1 MVWAGISNVA
11 HTELVFVI
19 RGTLNAQRIRRSE
32 VKSCDLQHLRTQK
45 SAVKSPSTS
54 YIVHVE
60 SFIIFRFVT
69 FGLNA
74 FVLRYVSQSVV
85 GVMNVRLLL
94 LESTI
99 LFLSREAFRRACL
112 SKTTDHNWAQVI
124 NLLWL
129 TLPLCQIFSFIFG
142 YIWLHILTPP
152 STKIT
157 EHYELGVWSV
167 CFSCVIEMCCE
178 PVYLVSQ
185 AFLFVRFKVIVQ
197 VVSILVRTAT
207 FTPIIVYSPRLA
219 VVAFSIA
226 QVLAAVVYTI
236 GHYVYFHYY
245 MKHLMK
251 KRALMKKDDDNG
263 RVPLNLRFFPFES
276 LMDFLP
282 SKMDSQDSI
291 IDSDLAILTWSFFKQ
306 GILKQFLTEGERY
319 IMTLFSVLS
328 FSEQG
333 VYDVVNNLGSIAA
346 RFLFR
351 PVEDSAYFY
360 FSQMVTRDI
369 PIKEQNQKHM
379 AESAKVL
386 YEVIRC
392 ITCIGLVIVV
402 FGQSYSHL
410 LLFLYG
416 GESLILGPGPT
427 LMLAHCLAVLLIAIN
442 GITECYAF
450 ATMNTPQLDRYNRI
464 MAVLSVLFL
473 VVAWLLTRLFGG
485 VGFILANC
493 YNMGARIALGVVS
506 IKYRYKDTEYKPLN
520 GLIPGP
526 LFLVMLACVTIV
538 TQISQAVFS
547 QEFKI
552 LHLGVGVFCFLSI
565 LITWGH
571 EERELVNL
579 AIQKWTQSSQ
589 TLKQE

>member
-1 MVWAGISNVA
+1 MARNYLKSS
-11 HTELVFVI
+11 LQ
-19 RGTLNAQRIRRSE
+19 NASFSIIFQ
-32 VKSCDLQHLRTQK
+32 
-45 SAVKSPSTS
+45 
-54 YIVHVE
+54 IV
-60 SFIIFRFVT
+60 FRFVT

-129 TLPLCQIFSFIFG
+129 TVPLCQIFSFVFG

-152 STKIT
+152 STLIT
-157 EHYELGVWSV
+157 EHYELGVWSI

-185 AFLFVRFKVIVQ
+185 AFLFVRFKVVIDTIH
-197 VVSILVRTAT
+197 ILVRTAT

-219 VVAFSIA
+219 VLAFSIA
-226 QVLAAVVYTI
+226 QVLAAVVYTV

-245 MKHLMK
+245 IKNLMK
-251 KRALMKKDDDNG
+251 KRALKEKNNENG
-263 RVPLNLRFFPFES
+263 RIPVNYRFVRRDSITELEDEFPFES

-282 SKMDSQDSI
+282 AKMDNQPI
-291 IDSDLAILTWSFFKQ
+291 IDHDLARLTWSFFKQ
-306 GILKQFLTEGERY
+306 GILKQVLTEGERY

-333 VYDVVNNLGSIAA
+333 VYDVVNNLGSMAA

-351 PVEDSAYFY
+351 PVEESAYFY
-360 FSQMVTRDI
+360 FSQMIARDM
-369 PIKEQNQKHM
+369 PIKEQNQRHM

-416 GESLILGPGPT
+416 GESLVLGPGPT
-427 LMLAHCLAVLLIAIN
+427 LLRAHCLAVLLIAIN

-450 ATMNTPQLDRYNRI
+450 ATMNTAQLDRYNRI
-464 MAVLSVLFL
+464 MAMLSVLFL

-485 VGFILANC
+485 LGFILANC
-493 YNMGARIALGVVS
+493 YNMAARIALGVVF

-520 GLIPGP
+520 GIIPGP
-526 LFLVMLACVTIV
+526 LFLMMLACVIVV
-538 TQISQAVFS
+538 TQISQALLS
-547 QEFKI
+547 EEFKI
-552 LHLGVGVFCFLSI
+552 IHLGVGIICFLSV
-565 LITWGH
+565 LITWVH

-579 AIQKWTQSSQ
+579 AVQKWTQSTQ